1 LEVAGD
7 PNVKCSSG
15 VITKNINVSTFF
27 HHNI

>member
-7 PNVKCSSG
+7 SNVKCSSG